1 MTERLYYDDAYCVKF
16 SAQVAQ
22 RLAVENRPAV
32 VLDRTCFYPTGGGQ
46 PFDIGMLDASA
57 VVDVFTRD
65 EDSAVVHVLDGEVV
79 KDEVICQ
86 IDWAR
91 RFDHMQHHTGQHILT
106 QAFVQ
111 VANASTV
118 SFHLSRDSVTI
129 DLDVATIELDTLL
142 QVEQL
147 ANQVVWENRPVTAR
161 LIDPDSAAGVRI
173 RKIPEKLHTQ
183 GLRVIDVQ
191 DFDLTAC
198 GGTHV
203 AHTAEIGMI
212 KVVRLERRG
221 DKTRVEFRCGGRALR
236 DYQDKNSI
244 INQLTAQLTC
254 SAPEIPDAVKRLQD
268 DARQLQRGLKDANSQ
283 LMDYEVESLLS
294 RAADRNGVRVVKAAF
309 EGRDAGDLRILAN
322 KLIQLPDVVALLGT
336 SGEKA
341 QLAFARSENV
351 SHAMNA
357 LLAKALETL
366 GGRGGGQAGFA
377 QGGGI
382 AATQA
387 QVQAALDA
395 AEMVL
400 LGEG

>member
-1 MTERLYYDDAYCVKF
+1 
-16 SAQVAQ
+16 
-22 RLAVENRPAV
+22 
-32 VLDRTCFYPTGGGQ
+32 
-46 PFDIGMLDASA
+46 
-57 VVDVFTRD
+57 
-65 EDSAVVHVLDGEVV
+65 
-79 KDEVICQ
+79 
-86 IDWAR
+86 
-91 RFDHMQHHTGQHILT
+91 
-106 QAFVQ
+106 
-111 VANASTV
+111 
-118 SFHLSRDSVTI
+118 
-129 DLDVATIELDTLL
+129 LDTLL

-294 RAADRNGVRVVKAAF
+294 RAVSQNGVRVIKAAF

-322 KLIQLPDVVALLGT
+322 KLIQSPDVVALLGA

-351 SHAMNA
+351 PHAMNT

-382 AATQA
+382 AADRA
-387 QVQAALDA
+387 QVEAALDA
-395 AEMVL
+395 AAAAL
-400 LGEG
+400 LADG